1 MPAALPLRGGGCLPA
16 PAEGVRSSTVH
27 ATPRPRWAG
36 PYFFKAC
43 GAGKGQGRKKGKS
56 EEGSLAMM
64 MSSIAD
70 SCVPRASRRA
80 TDLLW
85 RSRVESD
92 SRRSA
97 QRERANRSRARGR
110 STASSRARR
119 HLGRRQPE
127 MTAARAYVL
136 SSCRSYLPLE
146 IPKFSA
152 CGAGLAPQ
160 APISL
165 PQEGHKAHRRN
176 GRIDGLYKLQAVH
189 CCWSG
194 ARLLVWV

>member
-1 MPAALPLRGGGCLPA
+1 MGGA
-16 PAEGVRSSTVH
+16 I
-27 ATPRPRWAG
+27 
-36 PYFFKAC
+36 FFKAC
-43 GAGKGQGRKKGKS
+43 GAGKGQGEKKVLSKNTR
-56 EEGSLAMM
+56 
-64 MSSIAD
+64 SSCGALLLI
-70 SCVPRASRRA
+70 RAF
-80 TDLLW
+80 L
-85 RSRVESD
+85 
-92 SRRSA
+92 
-97 QRERANRSRARGR
+97 ERAGERPTCSKLARRKRLAEIGTKRENRSRARGR

-176 GRIDGLYKLQAVH
+176 GRIDGLYKLYAVH

-194 ARLLVWV
+194 ARCWCGCKMRKYW